1 MGGFEPPKPPSRYAT
16 GFGRMWYVTFG
27 LLSVTAESGISTY
40 GRPLFISRFNMASLN
55 KYLWHAECVSNERL
69 ETICSLCNDQMVR
82 WCDVLLQ
89 PLLDIIIFAAKLT
102 GTIGAQVRVS
112 VLCEEL
118 EESV

>member
-1 MGGFEPPKPPSRYAT
+1 M
-16 GFGRMWYVTFG
+16 
-27 LLSVTAESGISTY
+27 
-40 GRPLFISRFNMASLN
+40 
-55 KYLWHAECVSNERL
+55 
-69 ETICSLCNDQMVR
+69 
-82 WCDVLLQ
+82 LLQ